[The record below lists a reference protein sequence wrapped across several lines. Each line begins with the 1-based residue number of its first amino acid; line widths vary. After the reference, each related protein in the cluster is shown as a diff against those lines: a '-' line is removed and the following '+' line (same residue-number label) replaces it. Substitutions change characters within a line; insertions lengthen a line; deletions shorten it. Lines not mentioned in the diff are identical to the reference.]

1 MVAWCLLFGLGNVKG
16 GTMKHIKA
24 LTQDRIPAVAGPEP
38 EPPTLQECLSYLLR
52 TGDLSGF
59 KECFGEKKGAAE

>member
-1 MVAWCLLFGLGNVKG
+1 
-16 GTMKHIKA
+16 MKHIKA

>member
-1 MVAWCLLFGLGNVKG
+1 
-16 GTMKHIKA
+16 MKHIKA
-24 LTQDRIPAVAGPEP
+24 LTRDRIPALAGGP

-52 TGDLSGF
+52 TGDFSGF